1 MAEQRGKNMGKSE
14 DSKIWRLLDTGVCS
28 GAENM
33 ALDALLLQERN
44 EGKIP
49 NIFRFLQFSP
59 PVVLIGYHQTVAHEV
74 RVDYCKS
81 KDIDINRRITG
92 GGAIFFDESQLGWEL
107 VFNSTDLGVGRSLE
121 DVTKKVCEGAVR
133 GLKKLGLKA
142 EFRPRND
149 IEVNGRK
156 ISGTGGVFE
165 DNACLYQGTLLID
178 SDMETMLK
186 SLRIPIEKLTK
197 RGIESARERVTCL
210 KEELGEIPP
219 IEKIKTAL
227 LQGFSEELGI
237 QFRADSLT
245 PLEQSLLQKELLE
258 KKSDEWVYLI
268 EEPENYSQMLRSLY
282 KVDGGLLRI
291 KLHVDAKMQYIK
303 QVLITGDFFVD
314 PARTIYDLEAWF
326 KSTTIEDLK
335 TNLHEF
341 FVEKQPKFLG
351 LTEEDIYRAFNEAL
365 EKLEYA
371 DLSIDE
377 ANSIF
382 VVNDSFKNLLK
393 NNGVLLL
400 PYCAKLPDCEF
411 RNEDYCARCGNCSIG
426 DAYDIGQEKNM
437 RIISICS
444 FEHLIETFEQL
455 KSEGIQ
461 SYIGCCCEA
470 FFEKRQKAFRE
481 SGLGGLL
488 IDIDSTTCYELGK
501 EKEAYG
507 GTFEHQTDLRL
518 ELLKKIIRKIGA
530 SS

>member
-1 MAEQRGKNMGKSE
+1 MTEQRGRNMEKSE
-14 DSKIWRLLDTGVCS
+14 DNKTWRLLDTGVRN

-33 ALDALLLQERN
+33 ALDAILLQERN
-44 EGKIP
+44 SGNSP
-49 NIFRFLQFSP
+49 SIFRFLQFSP
-59 PVVLIGYHQTVAHEV
+59 PVVLIGFHQTVNHEV

-107 VFNSTDLGVGRSLE
+107 VFNSTDLGVGRNLE
-121 DVTKKVCEGAVR
+121 DITKKVCEGAVR

-149 IEVNGRK
+149 VEVNGRK

-165 DNACLYQGTLLID
+165 NNACLYQGTLLVD
-178 SDMETMLK
+178 TEMEKMLK
-186 SLRIPIEKLTK
+186 ALRIPIEKLSK

-210 KEELGEIPP
+210 KEELGEITSL
-219 IEKIKTAL
+219 ERIKTAL

-237 QFRADSLT
+237 EFRKDSLT
-245 PLEQSLLQKELLE
+245 PHEESLLQKELLE
-258 KKSDEWVYLI
+258 KRSDEWVHLI
-268 EEPENYSQMLRSLY
+268 EEPANYSQMLRSIY
-282 KVDGGLLRI
+282 KVDGGLLRVH
-291 KLHVDAKMQYIK
+291 LHVDAKMRYIK

-326 KSTTIEDLK
+326 KSTSIEDLK

-351 LTEEDIYRAFNEAL
+351 LSEEDIYQTFNEAL
-365 EKLEYA
+365 DKLEYA
-371 DLSIDE
+371 GLSIDE

-382 VVNDSFKNLLK
+382 VVNNSFKNLLK

-411 RNEDYCARCGNCSIG
+411 RNEDYCARCGGCSIG
-426 DAYDIGQEKNM
+426 DAYDIGQEKNL
-437 RIISICS
+437 RVISICS
-444 FEHLIETFEQL
+444 FEHLVETFKKL
-455 KSEGIQ
+455 KGEGIQ

-488 IDIDSTTCYELGK
+488 IDIDSSTCYELGK
-501 EKEAYG
+501 EKEAYE
-507 GTFEHQTDLRL
+507 GTFEHQTDLKL
-518 ELLKKIIRKIGA
+518 ELLKKIIRNVGA
-530 SS
+530 R